1 MHYYWGD
8 MKYLHFTLVLSHAAV
23 PSSIRSGQAFGGGG
37 GSPFQDFSSPYYVSG
52 VVVFVSAN
60 YLEGFQFV
68 YSNPN
73 CLDNNFTSGLHGSS
87 SGVKKELYLSG
98 SERINKVQVIVGTS
112 FGSSVQDVQFF
123 TTSGRSSESLT
134 ANTGTLFTEEFGG
147 CTLGYITGRVGAI
160 IDQLMFQWYC

>member
-1 MHYYWGD
+1 MTN
-8 MKYLHFTLVLSHAAV
+8 LQFTLVLPHASV
-23 PSSIRSGQAFGGGG
+23 PSSIRSGQQFGGNG
-37 GSPFQDFSSPYYVSG
+37 GSPFPNFTSPYYVSG
-52 VVVFVSAN
+52 VVIFFGAN
-60 YLEGFQFV
+60 YLQGFQSV

-87 SGVKKELYLSG
+87 RGVKKELYLSG

-147 CTLGYITGRVGAI
+147 CTLGYITGRVGVL
-160 IDQLMFQWYC
+160 IDQLMFHWYC